1 MGPART
7 RYAWLSITPEP
18 ERELPEAIATL
29 RAGGAP
35 SDSAIELERRRVE
48 RLVTRASRRAWTAYL
63 ADAAALA
70 RSATAEGEVAEAR
83 ALVLDVVDN
92 HDNLRLGLPG
102 GLA

>member
-1 MGPART
+1 
-7 RYAWLSITPEP
+7 
-18 ERELPEAIATL
+18 
-29 RAGGAP
+29 
-35 SDSAIELERRRVE
+35 VE

-70 RSATAEGEVAEAR
+70 RSAAGEGEVAEAR
-83 ALVLDVVDN
+83 ALVLDVIDN